1 MFENKD
7 VKVLLAQ
14 AGSGKTRRLV
24 EEITKE
30 LEVKRPEEIAFV
42 TFTRKGAEEGLRRI
56 CNKLMLTPDDLPY
69 FRTLHSLTFH
79 AMGLKADQ
87 MFGKLD
93 QRKFNKLYGY
103 EVNRCEVDT
112 GKVQPTI
119 DSKYLDFYDLER
131 SGALTSRQLAEAD
144 IELGYYHQLVQ
155 KYEEYKASEHLVDF
169 FDCLIKYVQEGDS
182 LPCRIVYIDEC
193 FAPNTKVRMADMSVK
208 EIKDIK
214 IGDYVMGSKGA
225 TKVTAIH
232 KGIDTMYDVVTGK
245 KQKLFT
251 CNSQHLIKQGNNWK
265 HCAEIKCNAQVD
277 IVRSE
282 SDETSLSVNPYFL
295 GLWLGNGFSREAVV
309 VCNEHDTETINW
321 LKGYGESL
329 GDKVTL
335 RHRQGI
341 IQIEYA
347 VQQKG
352 RALKC
357 EIRKQLEGLGFLLA
371 KTKNNEDRAYKEK
384 YIPEAFLKASIKNRL
399 YLLAGLIDSDGMYV
413 KAGNGYKYRI
423 EMARKELMENIFDLV
438 ASLGYFPYW
447 YETYHTKDGIT
458 RKYYRVDFFG
468 SKDIPCLLP
477 RKQYKAGVYKNKLP
491 CRIIQKEEG
500 EYIGITLEAEDHLF
514 VLANGCL
521 VHNCQ
526 DITALQWKVI
536 EKAFARAE
544 KIVMAGDENQC
555 QPAGSKVLTKDG
567 YKNIEELTDKDCL
580 ITFAQEDCAYY
591 GKRQREYHPEVAHR
605 FYKGLLYNITVDG
618 VTNRFT
624 PNHRMIVRWLNRDTS
639 LQCVYLMKKGDMFR
653 IGQCQIFSSNGSTH
667 LTTRMNIEG
676 AEEGWILR
684 VCKTKEEALIY
695 EQYYS
700 FAYGIPQL
708 SWSKWYTKEMQRNV
722 YSLLGS
728 LEEKATA
735 LLQSVHRNIN
745 YPMFNHEKIQ
755 AKSGGACISLCE
767 ACNLIPE
774 IMHVP
779 LYQGKSKTN
788 KDKLWHNFSVN
799 YEDYSGLVYS
809 LNVPKYHT
817 YVTEGGL
824 TVHNSIYT
832 YSGARPDMLI
842 AFAKQFPVE
851 HLSISYRIP
860 KSVYRLAK
868 GITDFIGDKTDKPFN
883 PRKENPEGTIM
894 ELSSLERLKSFITEE
909 DFCDNKD
916 ETPWFILSR
925 NNCFLDEPKQL
936 MEENLIPY
944 WTSDGFFMGGQ
955 IMQRLKDYEGFK
967 LEGYKTQQKKEA
979 FQKKFGIADFSLPFT
994 ETCLFTEGRKWV
1006 YASYIEKFGL
1016 KKLEEMCSWNPQ
1028 ILISTIHHVK
1038 GAEAQNVAIMLDTTR
1053 KTTGNIYNNI
1063 DEELR
1068 ILYVGVTRTK
1078 QNLYLINSKSGQG
1091 YDQILDVIKQQNGL
1105 VW

>member
-1 MFENKD
+1 MESSYALCIQKGFQRYFRRIKADAEALISAEEVYMFEGKD

-193 FAPNTKVRMADMSVK
+193 FSPNTKVRMANMSIK

-214 IGDYVMGSKGA
+214 VGDFVMGTNGA
-225 TKVTAIH
+225 TKVTAVH
-232 KGIDTMYDVVTGK
+232 KGTDTMYDVVTGK

-251 CNSQHLIKQGNNWK
+251 CNSQHLILQKSECSTVYTWK
-265 HCAEIKCNAQVD
+265 HCENIKRRAYAFTG
-277 IVRSE
+277 RSILE
-282 SDETSLSVNPYFL
+282 NNYLPNIDPYFF
-295 GLWLGNGFSREAVV
+295 GLWLGNGFSREAIV
-309 VCNEHDTETINW
+309 VCNENDLPTINW
-321 LKGYGESL
+321 LKAYGESL

-335 RHRQGI
+335 RKRTGI
-341 IQIEYA
+341 VQVEYA
-347 VQQKG
+347 VQNKG

-357 EIRKQLEGLGFLLA
+357 EVRKRLESYGFLLS
-371 KTKNNEDRAYKEK
+371 KTVDNTEKAYKAK
-384 YIPEAFLKASIKNRL
+384 VIPSCFLHMSVARRL
-399 YLLAGLIDSDGMYV
+399 TLLAGLIDSDGMYV
-413 KAGNGYKYRI
+413 KSGSNYKYRI
-423 EMARKELMENIFDLV
+423 EMARKELMLSIYDLV
-438 ASLGYFPYW
+438 ASLGYYPTW
-447 YETYHTKDGIT
+447 YETEHTTNGVT

-468 SKDIPCLLP
+468 SRDIPCLLQ
-477 RKQYKAGVYKNKLP
+477 RKQYKRDPYENKLP
-491 CRIIQKEEG
+491 CRIIKKGEG
-500 EYIGITLEAEDHLF
+500 EYVGITVDAENHLF
-514 VLANGCL
+514 VLANGVI

-544 KIVMAGDENQC
+544 KIVMAGDENQ
-555 QPAGSKVLTKDG
+555 
-567 YKNIEELTDKDCL
+567 
-580 ITFAQEDCAYY
+580 
-591 GKRQREYHPEVAHR
+591 
-605 FYKGLLYNITVDG
+605 
-618 VTNRFT
+618 
-624 PNHRMIVRWLNRDTS
+624 
-639 LQCVYLMKKGDMFR
+639 
-653 IGQCQIFSSNGSTH
+653 
-667 LTTRMNIEG
+667 
-676 AEEGWILR
+676 
-684 VCKTKEEALIY
+684 
-695 EQYYS
+695 
-700 FAYGIPQL
+700 
-708 SWSKWYTKEMQRNV
+708 
-722 YSLLGS
+722 
-728 LEEKATA
+728 
-735 LLQSVHRNIN
+735 
-745 YPMFNHEKIQ
+745 
-755 AKSGGACISLCE
+755 
-767 ACNLIPE
+767 
-774 IMHVP
+774 
-779 LYQGKSKTN
+779 
-788 KDKLWHNFSVN
+788 
-799 YEDYSGLVYS
+799 
-809 LNVPKYHT
+809 
-817 YVTEGGL
+817 
-824 TVHNSIYT
+824 SIYT

-851 HLSISYRIP
+851 HLSISYRIT

-967 LEGYKTQQKKEA
+967 LDGYKTQQKKEA

-1006 YASYIEKFGL
+1006 YASYIERFGL

>member
-1 MFENKD
+1 MESSYALCIQKRFQRHFRRIKANAEALISAEEVYMFEGKD

-69 FRTLHSLTFH
+69 FKTLHSLTFH
-79 AMGLKADQ
+79 ALGLKANQ

-155 KYEEYKASEHLVDF
+155 KYEEYKANEHLVDF
-169 FDCLIKYVQEGDS
+169 FDCLIKYVQAGDS
-182 LPCRIVYIDEC
+182 LPCRVVYCDE
-193 FAPNTKVRMADMSVK
+193 
-208 EIKDIK
+208 
-214 IGDYVMGSKGA
+214 
-225 TKVTAIH
+225 
-232 KGIDTMYDVVTGK
+232 
-245 KQKLFT
+245 
-251 CNSQHLIKQGNNWK
+251 
-265 HCAEIKCNAQVD
+265 
-277 IVRSE
+277 
-282 SDETSLSVNPYFL
+282 
-295 GLWLGNGFSREAVV
+295 
-309 VCNEHDTETINW
+309 
-321 LKGYGESL
+321 
-329 GDKVTL
+329 
-335 RHRQGI
+335 
-341 IQIEYA
+341 
-347 VQQKG
+347 
-352 RALKC
+352 
-357 EIRKQLEGLGFLLA
+357 
-371 KTKNNEDRAYKEK
+371 
-384 YIPEAFLKASIKNRL
+384 
-399 YLLAGLIDSDGMYV
+399 
-413 KAGNGYKYRI
+413 
-423 EMARKELMENIFDLV
+423 
-438 ASLGYFPYW
+438 
-447 YETYHTKDGIT
+447 
-458 RKYYRVDFFG
+458 
-468 SKDIPCLLP
+468 
-477 RKQYKAGVYKNKLP
+477 
-491 CRIIQKEEG
+491 
-500 EYIGITLEAEDHLF
+500 
-514 VLANGCL
+514 
-521 VHNCQ
+521 CQ

-624 PNHRMIVRWLNRDTS
+624 PNHRMVVRWLNRDTS

-653 IGQCQIFSSNGSTH
+653 IGQCQIFSSNGSIH
-667 LTTRMNIEG
+667 LTTRMNIEE

-700 FAYGIPQL
+700 FTYGIPQL

-745 YPMFNHEKIQ
+745 YPMFNHEKTQ
-755 AKSGGACISLCE
+755 AKSGVTCISLCE

-774 IMHVP
+774 IMRVP

-851 HLSISYRIP
+851 HLSVSYRIP

-916 ETPWFILSR
+916 DTPWFILSR

-967 LEGYKTQQKKEA
+967 LDGYKTPQKKEA

-994 ETCLFTEGRKWV
+994 ETCLFTEERKWV
-1006 YASYIEKFGL
+1006 YASYIERFGL

-1038 GAEAQNVAIMLDTTR
+1038 GAECTHCAIMLDTTR

-1078 QNLYLINSKSGQG
+1078 QDLFLIDSKNGQG

>member
-169 FDCLIKYVQEGDS
+169 FDCLIKYVQAGDS
-182 LPCRIVYIDEC
+182 LPCRTVYIDEC
-193 FAPNTKVRMADMSVK
+193 FSPSTKVRMADMSIK

-214 IGDYVMGSKGA
+214 VGDFVMGTKGA
-225 TKVTAIH
+225 TKVTAVH
-232 KGIDTMYDVVTGK
+232 KGTDTMYDVVTGK

-265 HCAEIKCNAQVD
+265 HCAEIKRTAQADTIRSDGND
-277 IVRSE
+277 IH
-282 SDETSLSVNPYFL
+282 LSVSPYFL
-295 GLWLGNGFSREAVV
+295 GLWLGNGFSREAIV

-321 LKGYGESL
+321 LKAYGESL

-341 IQIEYA
+341 MQVEYA

-352 RALKC
+352 KALKC
-357 EIRKQLEGLGFLLA
+357 EIRKHLESLGFLLS
-371 KTKNNEDRAYKEK
+371 KTKDNKNLTYREK
-384 YIPEAFLKASIKNRL
+384 YIPETFLKASTTDRL
-399 YLLAGLIDSDGMYV
+399 ALLAGLIDSDGMYV
-413 KAGNGYKYRI
+413 KAGKGFKYRI

-477 RKQYKAGVYKNKLP
+477 RKQYRTGDYRSKLP
-491 CRIIQKEEG
+491 CRIVQKEEG
-500 EYIGITLEAEDHLF
+500 EYVGITVDAEDHLF
-514 VLANGCL
+514 VLANGII

-536 EKAFARAE
+536 EKAFSRAE
-544 KIVMAGDENQC
+544 KIVMAGDENQ
-555 QPAGSKVLTKDG
+555 
-567 YKNIEELTDKDCL
+567 
-580 ITFAQEDCAYY
+580 
-591 GKRQREYHPEVAHR
+591 
-605 FYKGLLYNITVDG
+605 
-618 VTNRFT
+618 
-624 PNHRMIVRWLNRDTS
+624 
-639 LQCVYLMKKGDMFR
+639 
-653 IGQCQIFSSNGSTH
+653 
-667 LTTRMNIEG
+667 
-676 AEEGWILR
+676 
-684 VCKTKEEALIY
+684 
-695 EQYYS
+695 
-700 FAYGIPQL
+700 
-708 SWSKWYTKEMQRNV
+708 
-722 YSLLGS
+722 
-728 LEEKATA
+728 
-735 LLQSVHRNIN
+735 
-745 YPMFNHEKIQ
+745 
-755 AKSGGACISLCE
+755 
-767 ACNLIPE
+767 
-774 IMHVP
+774 
-779 LYQGKSKTN
+779 
-788 KDKLWHNFSVN
+788 
-799 YEDYSGLVYS
+799 
-809 LNVPKYHT
+809 
-817 YVTEGGL
+817 
-824 TVHNSIYT
+824 SIYT

-883 PRKENPEGTIM
+883 PRKENPEGAIM
-894 ELSSLERLKSFITEE
+894 ELSSLERLKSFITDA

-967 LEGYKTQQKKEA
+967 LDGYKTPQKKEA

-1078 QNLYLINSKSGQG
+1078 QNLYLIDSKSGQG

-1105 VW
+1105 EW

>member
-1 MFENKD
+1 MESSYALCIQKGFQRHFRRIKANAEALISAEEVYMFENKD

-30 LEVKRPEEIAFV
+30 LEVKRPEEVAFV

-182 LPCRIVYIDEC
+182 LPCRVVYIDE
-193 FAPNTKVRMADMSVK
+193 
-208 EIKDIK
+208 
-214 IGDYVMGSKGA
+214 
-225 TKVTAIH
+225 
-232 KGIDTMYDVVTGK
+232 
-245 KQKLFT
+245 
-251 CNSQHLIKQGNNWK
+251 
-265 HCAEIKCNAQVD
+265 
-277 IVRSE
+277 
-282 SDETSLSVNPYFL
+282 
-295 GLWLGNGFSREAVV
+295 
-309 VCNEHDTETINW
+309 
-321 LKGYGESL
+321 
-329 GDKVTL
+329 
-335 RHRQGI
+335 
-341 IQIEYA
+341 
-347 VQQKG
+347 
-352 RALKC
+352 
-357 EIRKQLEGLGFLLA
+357 
-371 KTKNNEDRAYKEK
+371 
-384 YIPEAFLKASIKNRL
+384 
-399 YLLAGLIDSDGMYV
+399 
-413 KAGNGYKYRI
+413 
-423 EMARKELMENIFDLV
+423 
-438 ASLGYFPYW
+438 
-447 YETYHTKDGIT
+447 
-458 RKYYRVDFFG
+458 
-468 SKDIPCLLP
+468 
-477 RKQYKAGVYKNKLP
+477 
-491 CRIIQKEEG
+491 
-500 EYIGITLEAEDHLF
+500 
-514 VLANGCL
+514 
-521 VHNCQ
+521 CQ

-580 ITFAQEDCAYY
+580 ITFAQEDCVYY

-653 IGQCQIFSSNGSTH
+653 IGQCQIFSSNDSTH

-745 YPMFNHEKIQ
+745 YPMFNHEKTQ
-755 AKSGGACISLCE
+755 AKSGGTCISLCE

-883 PRKENPEGTIM
+883 PRKENPEGTVM
-894 ELSSLERLKSFITEE
+894 ELSSLERLKSFITGE

-1016 KKLEEMCSWNPQ
+1016 KRLEEMCSWNPQ